1 MNTNTSIPVR
11 ITPHHLTLSPAL
23 ITKVQDEIGS
33 LARFGKTIVRAN
45 VVLRLHHGRSNGKLF
60 SASARLS
67 LPGGDI
73 HASAKHSNLYT
84 AISALEIRLARRMR
98 KRKTRMEN
106 RLNTHRPYGGTT
118 SAAGLEKFLL
128 AA

>member
-1 MNTNTSIPVR
+1 MPIR

-23 ITKVQDEIGS
+23 FAKVQNEISS
-33 LARFGKTIVRAN
+33 LARFGEDIVKTDI
-45 VVLRLHHGRSNGKLF
+45 VLRLHRGRSNGRLF

-84 AISALEIRLARRMR
+84 AISELEKRLARRLR
-98 KRKTRMEN
+98 KRKTRLEN
-106 RLNTHRPYGGTT
+106 RMVMKRPRQGAT
-118 SAAGLEKFLL
+118 SAAVLEGLLL
-128 AA
+128 PA